1 MLAKTKLAKLYK
13 SGLSLDKIAESDP
26 RMIEIF
32 LKFLREIRYSD
43 KKLFSQIQKWIDEY
57 LHSVNIK

>member
-43 KKLFSQIQKWIDEY
+43 KKLFLQIQKWIDEY